1 MGPMPKISVIVP
13 VYGVEKYLR
22 QCVDSILAQTLNEI
36 EVVLVDDGSPDGCPA
51 IIDEYAER
59 DSRVVAVHQENAGP
73 GPARN
78 KGMEVAAGEF
88 VAFMDPDDLYPSNE
102 TLEHLYS
109 AAVSSGCDIAG
120 GRLRL
125 FRDGEDPASGWELPI
140 HTNFP
145 HYGIVEYKD
154 FQSPYAYY
162 CYIFRRGFIVGNRLE
177 FPPLRRFQDPVFFVK
192 AMVVS
197 GKFCAIEEDVYF
209 YRVECRQIDWLANG
223 AKKLHDHILGCTEVL
238 KIANANCL
246 ERLAEIVADDVLGL
260 LRPLKLKHSMFSRDI
275 VAAFMKEM
283 TRMQP
288 ANKRYHRLQRVFGVG
303 FRGFLE
309 RLKSFF
315 SKKWI

>member
-1 MGPMPKISVIVP
+1 MPKITVIVP

-22 QCVDSILAQTLNEI
+22 QCVDSILTQTLNDI
-36 EVVLVDDGSPDGCPA
+36 EVVLVDDGSPDGCPT

-78 KGMEVAAGEF
+78 KGMEVATGEF

-162 CYIFRRGFIVGNRLE
+162 CYIFRRGFIVGNRLA

-192 AMVVS
+192 AMVAS
-197 GKFCAIEEDVYF
+197 GKFCAIDEDVYF
-209 YRVECRQIDWLANG
+209 YRVECRQIDWFANG
-223 AKKLHDHILGCTEVL
+223 ANKLHDHILGCTEVL
-238 KIANANCL
+238 KIANANSL
-246 ERLAEIVADDVLGL
+246 ERMAEIVADDVLGL
-260 LRPLKLKHSMFSRDI
+260 LKPLKLKHSMLLRNI
-275 VAAFMKEM
+275 VAEFMDEVK
-283 TRMQP
+283 RMSCG
-288 ANKRYHRLQRVFGVG
+288 NKRYHRLQRVLGLG

-315 SKKWI
+315 SKKRV

>member
-1 MGPMPKISVIVP
+1 MGSMPKISVIVP

-125 FRDGEDPASGWELPI
+125 FRDGEDPESGWELPI

-162 CYIFRRGFIVGNRLE
+162 CYIFRRGFIVGNRLK
-177 FPPLRRFQDPVFFVK
+177 FPPLQRFEDPVFFAK
-192 AMVVS
+192 AMVAA
-197 GKFCAIEEDVYF
+197 GRFFAIDEVVYY
-209 YRVECRQIDWLANG
+209 YRVEWHDVDWLTNG

-238 KIANANCL
+238 KVANANCL
-246 ERLAEIVADDVLGL
+246 VRLSEIVAGDVLGL
-260 LRPLKLKHSMFSRDI
+260 LKSLKVNPDLLSRDI
-275 VAAFMKEM
+275 VAGLKFEIKCI
-283 TRMQP
+283 RG
-288 ANKRYHRLQRVFGVG
+288 NGKYYHRLQRILRFG
-303 FRGFLE
+303 FRGFVE
-309 RLKSFF
+309 RVKQRNT
-315 SKKWI
+315 KK

>member
-1 MGPMPKISVIVP
+1 MPKITVIVP

-22 QCVDSILAQTLNEI
+22 QCVDSILTQTLNDI

-59 DSRVVAVHQENAGP
+59 DSRVVAVHHKNAGP

-78 KGMEVAAGEF
+78 KGMEVATGEF

-162 CYIFRRGFIVGNRLE
+162 CYIFRRGFIVGNRLA

-192 AMVVS
+192 AMVAS
-197 GKFCAIEEDVYF
+197 GKFCAIDEDVYF
-209 YRVECRQIDWLANG
+209 YRVECRQIDWFANG
-223 AKKLHDHILGCTEVL
+223 ARKLHDHILGCTQVL
-238 KIANANCL
+238 MIANANCL

-260 LRPLKLKHSMFSRDI
+260 LKSLKVNPGMLSQDI
-275 VAAFMKEM
+275 VAGLNCEM
-283 TRMQP
+283 TRMFRKGKYYRRLCRVLHIGFWGQIEKLKGCLCK
-288 ANKRYHRLQRVFGVG
+288 KRV
-303 FRGFLE
+303 
-309 RLKSFF
+309 
-315 SKKWI
+315 

>member
-1 MGPMPKISVIVP
+1 MPKVSVIVP

-22 QCVDSILAQTLNEI
+22 QCVESVLAQTLKDI
-36 EVVLVDDGSPDGCPA
+36 EVILVDDGSPDGCSA
-51 IIDEYAER
+51 IVDEYAAY

-78 KGMEVAAGEF
+78 KGMELARGEF
-88 VAFMDPDDLYPSNE
+88 IAFMDPDDLYPSNE

-125 FRDGEDPASGWELPI
+125 FRDGEDPESGWELPV

-162 CYIFRRGFIVGNRLE
+162 CYIYKRSFVVDNGLS

-192 AMVVS
+192 AMVAARR
-197 GKFCAIEEDVYF
+197 FCAIDEVAYF
-209 YRVECRQIDWLANG
+209 YRVEFRQIDWG
-223 AKKLHDHILGCTEVL
+223 ADGARKLHDHISGCTEVL
-238 KIANANCL
+238 KIANAHCL
-246 ERLAEIVADDVLGL
+246 VRLAEIVAGDVLGL
-260 LRPLKLKHSMFSRDI
+260 LKSLKVNPDLLSRDI
-275 VAAFMKEM
+275 VAGLNCEM
-283 TRMQP
+283 TRMFR
-288 ANKRYHRLQRVFGVG
+288 KGKYYRRLCRVLHIG
-303 FRGFLE
+303 FWGLIE
-309 RLKSFF
+309 RLKSLLG
-315 SKKWI
+315 KKQA